1 MQWVIYIKM
10 KQFLFK
16 VHLSDFY
23 LFIEMMSTFHNI
35 YHTATQGANT
45 KQIVCIFYQLTLITN
60 TIYIP
65 SKQSIT

>member
-1 MQWVIYIKM
+1 M

-45 KQIVCIFYQLTLITN
+45 NSMYLLSTHIHNKYYLYTINKINQLRKTN
-60 TIYIP
+60 L
-65 SKQSIT
+65 S